1 MSETDTL
8 KEWLNIAEHD
18 LETAKVIN
26 LHLPEFIDIITFHC
40 QQAIEKYLKAYLIFL
55 GINFK
60 FSHDLVYLLDLICEK
75 DNEFKSYYEKFS
87 EIQNYAVEVRYPNVK
102 IFLTNE
108 KIEIAIQTA
117 EEIKNII
124 TSKMNNNIS

>member
-60 FSHDLVYLLDLICEK
+60 FSHDLVYLLDLVSEK
-75 DNEFKSYYEKFS
+75 DNKFKSYYEIFS
-87 EIQNYAVEVRYPNVK
+87 EIQNYAVEIRYPNKK
-102 IFLTNE
+102 IFPTKE
-108 KIEIAIQTA
+108 KVEIAIQAA
-117 EEIKNII
+117 EEIREIVQKIV
-124 TSKMNNNIS
+124 KDY